1 MGHGERLTS
10 DVVHCPV
17 VAGVDGS
24 APALRAALW
33 AADEAGRRRAPL
45 RLVYAVNLSA
55 LALADRFRSSRSFF
69 EALMSDGRQQLA
81 ATETAIRQAHPGLS
95 VETDLQT
102 EGPVPA
108 LVELSRDARLIAIG
122 SRGLGGFQGMLAGST
137 AVALVTRGHC
147 PIAVIRGQPDGV
159 PPSDGPVV
167 VGVDGSPTSEPAL
180 AMAFEEA
187 SLRGADLVAVHTWV
201 EFASDTAYAY
211 ARQFFVDWEAVETRE
226 RELLAERLAGW
237 QSRYPDITVR
247 RVVTGGRPVGPLLK
261 CAADAQLLVV
271 GSRGRGGISGMLLGS
286 TSHTLIHH
294 APCPLL
300 VVRPPAPGERPA
312 HSTP

>member
-10 DVVHCPV
+10 DVVDCPV

-147 PIAVIRGQPDGV
+147 PIAVIRGSRTGYHR
-159 PPSDGPVV
+159 
-167 VGVDGSPTSEPAL
+167 PT
-180 AMAFEEA
+180 
-187 SLRGADLVAVHTWV
+187 
-201 EFASDTAYAY
+201 
-211 ARQFFVDWEAVETRE
+211 
-226 RELLAERLAGW
+226 
-237 QSRYPDITVR
+237 
-247 RVVTGGRPVGPLLK
+247 GRSWSV
-261 CAADAQLLVV
+261 
-271 GSRGRGGISGMLLGS
+271 
-286 TSHTLIHH
+286 
-294 APCPLL
+294 
-300 VVRPPAPGERPA
+300 
-312 HSTP
+312 

>member
-1 MGHGERLTS
+1 MHT
-10 DVVHCPV
+10 
-17 VAGVDGS
+17 
-24 APALRAALW
+24 
-33 AADEAGRRRAPL
+33 
-45 RLVYAVNLSA
+45 VNLSV
-55 LALADRFRSSRSFF
+55 LALADQPETSRSLF
-69 EALMSDGRQQLA
+69 EALTSDGRQQLA
-81 ATETAIRQAHPGLS
+81 AAETAIRQAHPGLD
-95 VETDLQT
+95 VDTDLRT
-102 EGPVPA
+102 EDPVPA

-137 AVALVTRGHC
+137 AVALVARGHC
-147 PIAVIRGQPDGV
+147 PVAVIREQPEGV
-159 PPSDGPVV
+159 PPRYGPVV

-187 SLRGADLVAVHTWV
+187 SLRDADLVAVHTWA

-237 QSRYPDITVR
+237 QSRYPEILVR
-247 RVVTGGRPVGPLLK
+247 RVVTGGRPAGSLLK

-271 GSRGRGGISGMLLGS
+271 GSRGRGVISGMLLGS
-286 TSHTLIHH
+286 TSHAMIHH

-300 VVRPPAPGERPA
+300 VVRPPAPGERPT